1 MKTIANIRI
10 IIPIGISCW
19 AVLGFYLPVSFFL
32 IGSIL
37 LLTSF
42 SALLFI
48 KLGLLKSSQQIIATI
63 EKFKAGD
70 RTARVPSQRLDE
82 LASVGLAINDLL
94 NNAETEEWRLNEKR
108 IRYKSL
114 IEMMADGLITI
125 NRKGSIESM
134 NSAAG
139 KLLGFKE
146 NELIGVEIS
155 TIITDPKSHS
165 AEDYL
170 NGFIDDETGGTPN
183 QEIEVVSKNGD
194 KIPILFAVSKMV
206 AQTQLLYIGVLSDIS
221 KIKSMEIEL
230 RSLNDE
236 LSRTNERLEK
246 TAITDSLTS
255 LFNRRHFD
263 SVLIKELQRATRQRT
278 SISLLIVDIDFFKQ
292 FNDLYGHTAGDE
304 CIKKVS
310 SCIRQVFKRSGD
322 LPARYG
328 GEEFTI
334 ILPGCDGLELQERAE
349 TLRREI
355 VELRIPHRDSNAEK
369 ILTVSIGAITY
380 KPGVNDTTVPKPKEL
395 FSEADK
401 ALYRAKAK
409 GRNQVVFAGQ
419 YQPLVVPKVT
429 DQLYGQFMSR

>member
-1 MKTIANIRI
+1 MKTIAKIRI
-10 IIPIGISCW
+10 VIPIGISCW
-19 AVLGFYLPVSFFL
+19 ALLGFYLSIPLFF
-32 IGSIL
+32 IGSTL
-37 LLTSF
+37 LLASF

-48 KLGLLKSSQQIIATI
+48 KLWLLKSSQQIIATI
-63 EKFKAGD
+63 EEFKGGN
-70 RTARVPSQRLDE
+70 RTARVPSQQFDE
-82 LASVGLAINDLL
+82 LVSISSAINDLFKKTE
-94 NNAETEEWRLNEKR
+94 AEEWRLNEKR

-139 KLLGFKE
+139 KLLGYE
-146 NELIGVEIS
+146 EDELVGAEIS
-155 TIITDPKSHS
+155 TIITDPKSLS
-165 AEDYL
+165 AENYL
-170 NGFIDDETGGTPN
+170 NEFIDDGTGGTPS
-183 QEIEVVSKNGD
+183 QEIEVTVKNGD

-206 AQTQLLYIGVLSDIS
+206 AQEKLLYIGVLSDIS
-221 KIKSMEIEL
+221 KIKSMEMEL
-230 RSLNDE
+230 RSLNDK
-236 LSRTNERLEK
+236 LKRTNERLEK
-246 TAITDSLTS
+246 TAITDSLTT

-263 SVLIKELQRATRQRT
+263 SVLSKELQRATRQRA

-292 FNDLYGHTAGDE
+292 FNDLYGHTAGDD
-304 CIKKVS
+304 CLKKVS
-310 SCIRQVFKRSGD
+310 SCIKQVFKRSGD

-328 GEEFTI
+328 GEEFAV

-355 VELRIPHRDSNAEK
+355 VELGIPHRESNAERV
-369 ILTVSIGAITY
+369 LTVSIGAITY
-380 KPGVNDTTVPKPKEL
+380 KPGANDVAGPKPKEL

-419 YQPLVVPKVT
+419 YQPLIVPT
-429 DQLYGQFMSR
+429 MTTQLYGQFMSR